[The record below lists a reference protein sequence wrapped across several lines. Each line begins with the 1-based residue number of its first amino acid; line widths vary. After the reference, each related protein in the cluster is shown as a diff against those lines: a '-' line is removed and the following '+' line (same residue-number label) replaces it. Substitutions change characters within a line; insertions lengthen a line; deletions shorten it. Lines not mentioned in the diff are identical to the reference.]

1 MKAKMITRSN
11 TAALV
16 IPMLVLAAWGTQLRA
31 AQAPGGSQLRA
42 TQLRGKYSSK
52 PPTENVSLALGSNP
66 FEIEFMSGNKAQY
79 RDPARGQNMEVSYE
93 VRGRQVMIKYPQGTV
108 VATIGDDGC
117 LDGGA
122 LGLYGKLC
130 KETYP
135 EGTATPTSTTPTSYL
150 EEMPDPARVVADV
163 VGSDSLDT
171 AARQRAALDRLEDV
185 ITSFATE
192 RGCRVNPPPDC
203 PEGMSNAITREEQ
216 EFNGRYSRASGAIL
230 EAVYHA
236 LDPNNQQNF
245 GDAPNSPRQQWNR
258 VYDSYNRMSYIQ
270 ALLRRYLSPRTR
282 AHYLEVL
289 RARALESAQLEQAN
303 VPRRRDTRPVP
314 PAPCE
319 QGCGFITVNLTGRAM
334 PVYIDNVPVGRTPL
348 ISYKVKAGPH
358 RIRVRVGYRMV
369 NETVQIDSGAT
380 VVKSYDAAPR

>member
-1 MKAKMITRSN
+1 MKAKKMIVMSIL
-11 TAALV
+11 LV
-16 IPMLVLAAWGTQLRA
+16 AAWGTQLRA
-31 AQAPGGSQLRA
+31 AQVRGGSQSRA
-42 TQLRGKYSSK
+42 TQVQGKYF
-52 PPTENVSLALGSNP
+52 LLGPDP
-66 FEIEFMSGNKAQY
+66 FEIELLPGNKADY
-79 RDPARGQNMEVSYE
+79 RVSSGPTLEVDYA
-93 VRGRQVMIKYPQGTV
+93 VRGKQVLIRYPEGTV
-108 VATIGDDGC
+108 VAAIGDDGC